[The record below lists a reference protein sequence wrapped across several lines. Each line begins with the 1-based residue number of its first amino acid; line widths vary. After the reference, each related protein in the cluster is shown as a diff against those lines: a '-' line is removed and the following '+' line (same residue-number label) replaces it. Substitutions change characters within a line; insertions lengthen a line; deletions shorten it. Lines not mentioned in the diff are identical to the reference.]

1 MAFTHA
7 KLIVVYICFPLF
19 GLQPTV
25 PRFILHPP
33 LGGRAVSRT
42 QSLVGLTL
50 LSNRGCSNNGFSAF
64 KKDYARKDDKKT
76 TGLNSIV

>member
-1 MAFTHA
+1 MPFTHG
-7 KLIVVYICFPLF
+7 KLIFVYICFPLF

-25 PRFILHPP
+25 PRFILHPA

-64 KKDYARKDDKKT
+64 KRITLERMTRKQL
-76 TGLNSIV
+76 G